1 MVIMKDLKKIDKYLY
16 EIPKTFRSDM
26 KVPARF
32 YTDEVL
38 LEAALEDKSLEQLVN
53 ITTLKGIVGYGF
65 GMPDIHQGYGFPIGG
80 VAATKLPHG
89 VISPGGVG
97 YDINCGVRSLLT
109 GMSFND
115 IKPYLG
121 KIMDGLFKE
130 VPSGV
135 GSVGKLKLNKKELDE
150 ILNKGSKWVIEKG
163 YGQNEDLE
171 ATESYGSLTEA
182 DYTAVSKKAKKRGY
196 NQVGTLGAGN
206 HFLEVQVV
214 NKIFDKTIAEEF
226 GIKKDNVLVMIH
238 CGSRGLGHQ
247 VASDYIELMRPAMDK
262 YKIKVPDP
270 ELACVPFDSPEGQ
283 QYFKA
288 MSAAA
293 NFAWANRQV
302 IAYLVRKVWKDVLG
316 KEDIKQ
322 LYDVAHNIA
331 KVEIHG
337 KNKLCVQRKGAT
349 RAFGPEHLDLPLR
362 YQKTGQ
368 PVVIPGSMGTSSY
381 ILVGTYDSEQAFGST
396 CHGAGRVL
404 SRTKA
409 KKTIWGEDVRKR
421 LEYQGIKIRSKSNVG
436 LSEEAPEAYKDID
449 RVIKIVH
456 TRGIARKVAQ
466 LKPLGVIKG

>member
-1 MVIMKDLKKIDKYLY
+1 LH
-16 EIPKTFRSDM
+16 
-26 KVPARF
+26 
-32 YTDEVL
+32 
-38 LEAALEDKSLEQLVN
+38 LEEEGC
-53 ITTLKGIVGYGF
+53 IKG
-65 GMPDIHQGYGFPIGG
+65 
-80 VAATKLPHG
+80 
-89 VISPGGVG
+89 
-97 YDINCGVRSLLT
+97 
-109 GMSFND
+109 
-115 IKPYLG
+115 
-121 KIMDGLFKE
+121 
-130 VPSGV
+130 
-135 GSVGKLKLNKKELDE
+135 
-150 ILNKGSKWVIEKG
+150 
-163 YGQNEDLE
+163 
-171 ATESYGSLTEA
+171 A
-182 DYTAVSKKAKKRGY
+182 DVSKVSERAMNRGIG
-196 NQVGTLGAGN
+196 QLGTLGSGN

-302 IAYLVRKVWKDVLG
+302 IAYLVRKVWEDVLG

-381 ILVGTYDSEQAFGST
+381 ILVGTYDSEQTFGST

-421 LEYQGIKIRSKSNVG
+421 LESQGIKIRSKSNVG